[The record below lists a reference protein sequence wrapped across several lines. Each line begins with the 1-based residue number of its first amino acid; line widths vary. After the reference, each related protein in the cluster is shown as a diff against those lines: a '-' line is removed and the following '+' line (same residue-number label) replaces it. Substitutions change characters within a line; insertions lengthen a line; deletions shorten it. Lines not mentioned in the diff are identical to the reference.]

1 MKRTVI
7 SFLIITLIFAFAG
20 CGKVEPTVF
29 TIDGTEVSMK
39 EYNIYYNQYMLQ
51 AKQSIPEDQLDE
63 YWNTEVD
70 GKTNYQSAKDAAYNQ
85 LMENYVIAKYAQ
97 KSGFTF
103 SDEVLQMASTVK
115 NQFTGGSYQSFYE
128 ELDTDSTAL
137 DNIAKNIAISEAMY
151 AKLMDDGVIDL
162 SETAKI
168 KNFEENYYKAQH
180 ILVMTTDDAGQPV
193 ANKEEKKA
201 YAEGILQRVN
211 NGEDF
216 TTLANE
222 LSEDPG
228 QESNPDGYVFTE
240 GEMVK
245 EFEDSVKSLEFGAVS
260 GLVETSY
267 GYHIIK
273 RLPLSYENDV
283 AKVENFE
290 QKIISSLISK
300 YVEQNIENWKKELNI
315 VENKNVIDNLK
326 R

>member
-1 MKRTVI
+1 MKRIVVSI
-7 SFLIITLIFAFAG
+7 LILTLLLAFTG
-20 CGKVEPTVF
+20 CGKVEPAVF
-29 TIDGTEVSMK
+29 TIDGTEVSMS
-39 EYNIYYNQYMLQ
+39 EYNIYYNQYMMQ
-51 AKQSIPEDQLDE
+51 AEQSIPEDQLDE

-70 GKTNYQSAKDAAYNQ
+70 GKTNYQIAKETAYNE
-85 LMENYVIAKYAQ
+85 LMELYVIAKYAE

-103 SDEVLQMASTVK
+103 NDEVLQMASTVK
-115 NQFTGGSYQSFYE
+115 NQFTGGSYQTFYE
-128 ELDTDSTAL
+128 TLDTNATAL
-137 DNIAKNIAISEAMY
+137 DNVAKNIAISEAMY
-151 AKLMDDGVIDL
+151 GKLIDDGVIDL
-162 SETAKI
+162 SETAK
-168 KNFEENYYKAQH
+168 KQKFEEQYYKAQH
-180 ILVMTTDDAGQPV
+180 ILVLTTDDAGAPV

-201 YAEGILQRVN
+201 YAEQILQRVN

-228 QESNPDGYVFTE
+228 QQTNPEGYVFTD

-273 RLPLSYENDV
+273 RLPLTYENDNT
-283 AKVENFE
+283 KVENLE
-290 QKIISSLISK
+290 QMMISNLISD
-300 YVEQNIENWKKELNI
+300 YVEKNIETWKKEFNI
-315 VENKNVIDNLK
+315 TENKTVIDNLK